1 MGKALLIIVVG
12 FSMIFSVVMFNVSA
26 NQSRS
31 TAAIAVQYEKWMA
44 HNAAESVANV
54 AISRLFQNFNNLGT
68 LSGSFNGATYSTS
81 VANVTSDS
89 AVQAKRIRVTTVS
102 NFGDESDTTIVELM
116 QPAYSYYY
124 YLSREWPTW
133 KTFVTGD
140 TIPAPIHSNQSI
152 RISGSPVFLGKV
164 SSTNTSFT
172 TVVSASPQF
181 LGGAEFGCS
190 FVPYPSLTGLGDSL
204 SAFGHVHSQE
214 LWVTFNGDGTFACS
228 TATIEH
234 TNNVADYQGVRTSDE
249 EHIHVQ
255 GTFTGQFTVLSD
267 EDLYIEGDIR
277 YLTDPRVDPTSTDLL
292 GLVAR
297 NDIIINKNTD
307 LEIHGALLAR
317 EYVRVPYRSSLP
329 IKTLTILGSIG
340 QRNGEEF
347 SVLGLGYNLTH
358 VYDDRLRAQTPPYF
372 PRLFRATDGRPRV
385 ELLYRS
391 K

>member
-44 HNAAESVANV
+44 HNAAESAANV
-54 AISRLFQNFNNLGT
+54 AISKLIQNFDGSAA
-68 LSGSFNGATYSTS
+68 LSGTFNGATYSTS
-81 VANVTSDS
+81 VANVTTDS
-89 AVQAKRIRVTTVS
+89 VTEAKRLRVTTVS
-102 NFGDESDTTIVELM
+102 TFGDESDTTIVELM

-133 KTFVTGD
+133 LTFQTGD

-152 RISGSPVFLGKV
+152 RISGSPVFIGKV
-164 SSTNTSFT
+164 SSNNASFT

-181 LGGAEFGCS
+181 FGGAEFGAS
-190 FVPYPSLTGLGDSL
+190 AIFAPVLAGLKDSL
-204 SAFGHVHSQE
+204 AAYGDVHNEE
-214 LWVTFNGDGTFACS
+214 LWIEFSAAGTFACS

-234 TNNVADYQGVRTSDE
+234 TLNVADYKGVKTRNNGN
-249 EHIHVQ
+249 HIHVR
-255 GTFTGQFTVLSD
+255 GTFTGQFTVLS
-267 EDLYIEGDIR
+267 EDNIYIDDDLQ
-277 YLTDPRVDPTSTDLL
+277 YLTDPRIDPTSTDLL
-292 GLVAR
+292 GVVAD
-297 NDIIINKNTD
+297 NDIIINKNSD
-307 LEIHGALLAR
+307 LEIHGALLAK
-317 EYVRVPYRSSLP
+317 EWIRVPFGSLLP

-340 QRNGEEF
+340 QRNSEEF
-347 SVLGLGYNLTH
+347 GLGYNLTH

-372 PRLFRATDGRPRV
+372 PRVFRSTDGRPRV
-385 ELLYRS
+385 EVLYRS